1 MTAEVEYHNKLSHTW
16 VVTLDV
22 PGQWPDQRKR
32 YGSIVYRPTRLSFSA
47 HSFDGGKLKFVG
59 ASISGPRINKGG
71 LGVVVADVHYYNPM
85 DLPEWA
91 LKLVEGFMA
100 TV

>member
-32 YGSIVYRPTRLSFSA
+32 YGSIVYRPTRLSLSA
-47 HSFDGGKLKFVG
+47 ESYDGGGLKSVR
-59 ASISGPRINKGG
+59 ATISGPRVLKSG
-71 LGVVVADVHYYNPM
+71 LGMYIGDDYYDM
-85 DLPEWA
+85 RDLPEWA
-91 LKLVEGFMA
+91 VKLVEGFTA
-100 TV
+100 QV